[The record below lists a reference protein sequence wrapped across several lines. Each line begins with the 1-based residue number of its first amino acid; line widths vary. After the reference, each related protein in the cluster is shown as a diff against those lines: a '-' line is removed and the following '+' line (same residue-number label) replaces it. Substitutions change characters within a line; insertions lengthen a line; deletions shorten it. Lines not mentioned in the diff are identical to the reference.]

1 MQKQTLLLKQK
12 AELASV
18 NNQITS
24 QERIIGTKGLTAI
37 EVEKEALKL
46 TELRQQRDAL
56 GIRHLAEQEEAYR
69 KSADGLREYIK
80 ALSDGDKQAD
90 AFARNGAI
98 KSILEDQASL
108 LEQNIYLQEKIKSS
122 RARFGGSV

>member
-1 MQKQTLLLKQK
+1 LQKQTLLLKQK